1 MTANKYTILVIEDE
15 SNINNIVSALLQ
27 ANGYKTISARSCG
40 SGKMLFASHH
50 PDLVIL
56 DLGLPDA
63 DGTEFLREI
72 RRDSFTPVIV
82 LSARTEESE
91 KVDAL
96 DLGANDYVTKPFGS
110 AELIARVRSALR
122 SSRRSSDSDMFNGSI
137 YESNGLKIDYD
148 ARRIFIDNAEI
159 KLTQTEYNIIALLS
173 EHSGKVL
180 TYSYIIKAIWGY
192 NDIGSVKKLQV
203 NMANIRKK
211 FGAKPGKKNYIVN
224 ELGVGYRMNDG
235 D

>member
-122 SSRRSSDSDMFNGSI
+122 SSRRSTDSDMFNGSI

>member
-122 SSRRSSDSDMFNGSI
+122 SSRRSSGSEMFNGSI

>member
-122 SSRRSSDSDMFNGSI
+122 SSRRGSDSEMFNGSI

>member
-122 SSRRSSDSDMFNGSI
+122 SSRRSSGSEMFNGSI

-203 NMANIRKK
+203 NMANIRRKLESNP
-211 FGAKPGKKNYIVN
+211 AEPHYIFT
-224 ELGVGYRMNDG
+224 EIGVGYRMKE
-235 D
+235 

>member
-40 SGKMLFASHH
+40 SGKMLFSSHH

-63 DGTEFLREI
+63 DGAEFLREI

-91 KVDAL
+91 KVSAL

-110 AELIARVRSALR
+110 AELVARVRSALR
-122 SSRRSSDSDMFNGSI
+122 SSRRNSEDMFSGSI

-148 ARRIFIDNAEI
+148 ARRIFIDNTEI

-192 NDIGSVKKLQV
+192 NDIGSIKKLQV